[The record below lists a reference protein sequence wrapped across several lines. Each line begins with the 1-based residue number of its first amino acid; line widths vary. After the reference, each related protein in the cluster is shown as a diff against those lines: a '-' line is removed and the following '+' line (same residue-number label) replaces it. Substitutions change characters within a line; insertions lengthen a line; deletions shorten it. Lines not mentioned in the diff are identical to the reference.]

1 MARKLTFPESVAA
14 VNAERLARLIKN
26 GSDVHPGANIVE
38 DEDTGKQILLSNM
51 TREERDGVAN
61 QIQVGRK
68 IVHRHLTSGDVLIV
82 NRQPTLHKPSM
93 MTHIARVLPKE
104 QTLRFHYANCST
116 YNADFDGD
124 EMNNHLPQSYQA
136 IAEAYE
142 IMATHK

>member
-61 QIQVGRK
+61 QI
-68 IVHRHLTSGDVLIV
+68 
-82 NRQPTLHKPSM
+82 
-93 MTHIARVLPKE
+93 
-104 QTLRFHYANCST
+104 
-116 YNADFDGD
+116 
-124 EMNNHLPQSYQA
+124 
-136 IAEAYE
+136 
-142 IMATHK
+142 